1 MVKLMSITNTVLL
14 SLNKQITDPGIE
26 CPLAR
31 QKVME
36 NGNFNSN
43 CSSGKK
49 LLLYHYWYTPNK
61 E

>member
-1 MVKLMSITNTVLL
+1 MVLL

-26 CPLAR
+26 CLLAG

-36 NGNFNSN
+36 KGNFNRN

-49 LLLYHYWYTPNK
+49 LHLYHYWYTPNK

>member
-1 MVKLMSITNTVLL
+1 MVKSGSITNMVLL

-26 CPLAR
+26 CLLAG

-36 NGNFNSN
+36 KGNFNRN

-49 LLLYHYWYTPNK
+49 LHLYHYCYTPNK